1 MIILLMWYT
10 NNDVVHKQIYDSC
23 GTQTMII
30 LLMWYTNN
38 DNMIILLMWYTNN
51 DNITHVVHKQ

>member
-1 MIILLMWYT
+1 
-10 NNDVVHKQIYDSC
+10 
-23 GTQTMII
+23 MII

-38 DNMIILLMWYTNN
+38 DNMIILLMWYTNTNN

>member
-1 MIILLMWYT
+1 MIILLMGT
-10 NNDVVHKQIYDSC
+10 NNEIYSC

-38 DNMIILLMWYTNN
+38 DNM
-51 DNITHVVHKQ
+51 THVVHK

>member
-10 NNDVVHKQIYDSC
+10 NNDSCGTQIMIIYSC
-23 GTQTMII
+23 GTQT
-30 LLMWYTNN
+30 
-38 DNMIILLMWYTNN
+38 MIILLMWYTNN